1 SARSWSSGTGA
12 CPWSSGV
19 RVSACA
25 SGVCPS
31 SCAAGVRPSL
41 AGAECSGSGSSWG
54 LPELCFSLLGPSLP
68 LLGPSLPLPGTVAC
82 DEDVGRDVFGDG
94 ADEVS
99 AAFAGCWAGSLSKS
113 MMLTAPAA
121 MAAVAAILAIVTL
134 RAEAPAATPVVLA
147 AVPPPVANP
156 LVLPPGVPAVV
167 PKAVVELPAAST
179 DAPSGKWPISMSA
192 AARAAG
198 VIHAWKVVLR
208 LRSL

>member
-1 SARSWSSGTGA
+1 M
-12 CPWSSGV
+12 
-19 RVSACA
+19 
-25 SGVCPS
+25 
-31 SCAAGVRPSL
+31 
-41 AGAECSGSGSSWG
+41 
-54 LPELCFSLLGPSLP
+54 PELCFSLLGPSLP
-68 LLGPSLPLPGTVAC
+68 LPGTVGC

-94 ADEVS
+94 AEADEVS

-156 LVLPPGVPAVV
+156 LVLPPGASVVV

-208 LRSL
+208 LRSLKD